1 VRPWVAIIV
10 ATAIWSGIAGVASA
24 ETITFERDVV
34 GVAPSDFDSC
44 GTADAGPGQC
54 AVMSD
59 DRVRVGQR
67 HFETVATFVLMA
79 EGNRILVARDGQP
92 LLAATD
98 ATFPSAGR
106 IALSTTADSVTRFD
120 QLEFK
125 PLP

>member
-1 VRPWVAIIV
+1 
-10 ATAIWSGIAGVASA
+10 
-24 ETITFERDVV
+24 
-34 GVAPSDFDSC
+34 
-44 GTADAGPGQC
+44 
-54 AVMSD
+54 MSD